1 MFLYPALLTAL
12 ALIALP
18 ILIHLINLF
27 RHRRVEWAAME
38 FLLASFRKHSK
49 WIRLREALLLL
60 CRIAIVALIVLAAA
74 VPLVSD
80 QWGRILG
87 GQKTNLIFL
96 LDDSYSMRARSGE
109 STCFEQAKSALLQ
122 FFAEQNISPGQTVT
136 IIAFSKPDAPILSAP
151 VDSKLTELLEQT
163 LENTYPTQRD
173 DSPENVL
180 HTAADWVESNKQSA
194 HRIFLISDFRQVNWL
209 SDNGKLSEKL
219 RQEVERLTSLKAT
232 VSFIDVS
239 GQSGDESAR
248 SAAGLDRLNIGIAA
262 LKPGSGTIAAGVP
275 IPMTVEAINHSSTAA
290 KNVSIRLETDGKPLP
305 AALIHN
311 IEPGETG
318 RANFTVSYPQGGCHT
333 IKATLS
339 ADGLD
344 ADNERFCV
352 LDVPARVSTLLIGY
366 QPRTSD
372 EPDPS
377 HQPDVRFVQT
387 ALAPGAPVDTGLACR
402 VENDRFLNAA
412 NLDEFKTV
420 YLLNVRGFSN
430 LAGENLL
437 QWLRKGGTA
446 VVFLGDKTDAA
457 SWNAWVEKVDELK
470 ELKLSKPQTLPPDFL
485 RKRSDLNVFDNPI
498 FRIFEGEKN
507 AFLAAV
513 NVNTYY
519 ALESPEAVEKHTLAQ
534 LRNGAPLMVETPI
547 GDGAIVVFL
556 TSAAPTWNNWGKG
569 NPSYIVVLH
578 QLQAEL
584 INRNV
589 KEDNHLVGRPIE
601 FEFNSKAF
609 TDQFQCIVPP
619 PENEA
624 QLDLQ
629 SRQIDLTAQNNKD
642 KSMAVLSDIPRS
654 GVYRF
659 KFQSKPGSES
669 ESAQSVSDV
678 KDVAVN
684 VVVEEGNLK
693 KLDLNEFKRSWPEIP
708 LEIADSA
715 AVSALLAGPQ
725 GFNLQPCCL
734 YALVLLMILEMLIAY
749 WASSHLAHV
758 PNAVQKG
765 GAR

>member
-49 WIRLREALLLL
+49 WIRMREALLLL
-60 CRIAIVALIVLAAA
+60 CRICIVALIVLAAA

-109 STCFEQAKSALLQ
+109 TTCFEQAKSALLQ
-122 FFAEQNISPGQTVT
+122 FFADQNISPGQTVT

-163 LENTYPTQRD
+163 LENTYSTQRD

-239 GQSGDESAR
+239 GQSGDESRR
-248 SAAGLDRLNIGIAA
+248 SAAGLDRINIGIAA

-446 VVFLGDKTDAA
+446 VVFLGDKTDAS
-457 SWNAWVEKVDELK
+457 SWNSWVEKVEELK
-470 ELKLSKPQTLPPDFL
+470 ELKLSKPQALPPDFL

-556 TSAAPTWNNWGKG
+556 TSAAPTWTNWGKG

-609 TDQFQCIVPP
+609 TDQFQCTVPP

-629 SRQIDLTAQNNKD
+629 ARQIDLTAQMDKD
-642 KSMAVLSDIPRS
+642 VTKAVLPDVPRS

-659 KFQSKPGSES
+659 KFQPKPGVEGDST
-669 ESAQSVSDV
+669 SVSDV

-684 VVVEEGNLK
+684 VAVEEGNLK
-693 KLDLNEFKRSWPEIP
+693 KLDLNEFKRSWSDIP

-715 AVSALLAGPQ
+715 TVSALLAGPQ
-725 GFNLQPCCL
+725 GFNLQPYCL
-734 YALVLLMILEMLIAY
+734 YALILLMILEMLIAY

>member
-151 VDSKLTELLEQT
+151 VDSQLKELLEQT

-209 SDNGKLSEKL
+209 SGGGKLSEKL
-219 RQEVERLTSLKAT
+219 RQEVERLTNLKAT

-352 LDVPARVSTLLIGY
+352 LNVPARVSTLLIGY

-372 EPDPS
+372 EPAPS

-470 ELKLSKPQTLPPDFL
+470 ELKLSKPQALPPDFL

-498 FRIFEGEKN
+498 FRIFKGEKN

-534 LRNGAPLMVETPI
+534 LRNGAPLIVETPVER
-547 GDGAIVVFL
+547 GAIVVFF

-584 INRNV
+584 INRSV

-609 TDQFQCIVPP
+609 TDQFQCTAPP

-629 SRQIDLTAQNNKD
+629 ARQIDLTAQMDKD
-642 KSMAVLSDIPRS
+642 VTKAILPDVPRS
-654 GVYRF
+654 GVYQF
-659 KFQSKPGSES
+659 KFQPKPGIETDST
-669 ESAQSVSDV
+669 SASDV

-684 VVVEEGNLK
+684 VAVEEGNLK

-725 GFNLQPCCL
+725 GFNLQPYCL

>member
-49 WIRLREALLLL
+49 WIRMREALLLL
-60 CRIAIVALIVLAAA
+60 CRICIVALIVLAAA

-109 STCFEQAKSALLQ
+109 TTCFEQAKSALLQ
-122 FFAEQNISPGQTVT
+122 FFADQNISPGQTVT

-163 LENTYPTQRD
+163 LENTYSTQRD

-239 GQSGDESAR
+239 GQSGDESRR
-248 SAAGLDRLNIGIAA
+248 SAAGLDRINIGIAA

-446 VVFLGDKTDAA
+446 VVFLGDKTDAS
-457 SWNAWVEKVDELK
+457 SWNSWVEKVEELK
-470 ELKLSKPQTLPPDFL
+470 ELKLSKPQALPPDFL

-609 TDQFQCIVPP
+609 TDQFQCTVPP

-629 SRQIDLTAQNNKD
+629 ARQIDLTAQMDKD
-642 KSMAVLSDIPRS
+642 VTKAVLPDVPRS

-659 KFQSKPGSES
+659 KFQPKPGVEGDST
-669 ESAQSVSDV
+669 SVSDV

-684 VVVEEGNLK
+684 VAVEEGNLK
-693 KLDLNEFKRSWPEIP
+693 KLDLNEFKRSWSDIP

-715 AVSALLAGPQ
+715 TVSALLAGPQ
-725 GFNLQPCCL
+725 GFNLQPYCL
-734 YALVLLMILEMLIAY
+734 YALILLMILEMLIAY

>member
-1 MFLYPALLTAL
+1 
-12 ALIALP
+12 
-18 ILIHLINLF
+18 
-27 RHRRVEWAAME
+27 ME

-122 FFAEQNISPGQTVT
+122 FFADQNLSPGQTVT

-151 VDSKLTELLEQT
+151 VDSKLSELLEQT

-173 DSPENVL
+173 DSPEKVL

-239 GQSGDESAR
+239 GQSGDESRR

-437 QWLRKGGTA
+437 QWLRKGGTS

-457 SWNAWVEKVDELK
+457 SWNSWVEKVDELK
-470 ELKLSKPQTLPPDFL
+470 GLKLSQPQTLPPDFL

-534 LRNGAPLMVETPI
+534 LRNGAPLIVETPV
-547 GDGAIVVFL
+547 GDGAIVVFF

-642 KSMAVLSDIPRS
+642 KSMAVLSDVPRS

-659 KFQSKPGSES
+659 NFQSKPGSES

-715 AVSALLAGPQ
+715 TVSALLAGPQ
-725 GFNLQPCCL
+725 GFNLQPYCL
-734 YALVLLMILEMLIAY
+734 YALILLMILEMLIAY

>member
-1 MFLYPALLTAL
+1 M
-12 ALIALP
+12 
-18 ILIHLINLF
+18 
-27 RHRRVEWAAME
+27 
-38 FLLASFRKHSK
+38 
-49 WIRLREALLLL
+49 
-60 CRIAIVALIVLAAA
+60 
-74 VPLVSD
+74 
-80 QWGRILG
+80 
-87 GQKTNLIFL
+87 
-96 LDDSYSMRARSGE
+96 
-109 STCFEQAKSALLQ
+109 
-122 FFAEQNISPGQTVT
+122 
-136 IIAFSKPDAPILSAP
+136 
-151 VDSKLTELLEQT
+151 
-163 LENTYPTQRD
+163 
-173 DSPENVL
+173 
-180 HTAADWVESNKQSA
+180 
-194 HRIFLISDFRQVNWL
+194 
-209 SDNGKLSEKL
+209 
-219 RQEVERLTSLKAT
+219 
-232 VSFIDVS
+232 
-239 GQSGDESAR
+239 
-248 SAAGLDRLNIGIAA
+248 
-262 LKPGSGTIAAGVP
+262 
-275 IPMTVEAINHSSTAA
+275 
-290 KNVSIRLETDGKPLP
+290 
-305 AALIHN
+305 
-311 IEPGETG
+311 
-318 RANFTVSYPQGGCHT
+318 
-333 IKATLS
+333 
-339 ADGLD
+339 
-344 ADNERFCV
+344 
-352 LDVPARVSTLLIGY
+352 
-366 QPRTSD
+366 
-372 EPDPS
+372 
-377 HQPDVRFVQT
+377 
-387 ALAPGAPVDTGLACR
+387 
-402 VENDRFLNAA
+402 ENDRFLNAA

-437 QWLRKGGTA
+437 QWLRKGGTS

-457 SWNAWVEKVDELK
+457 SWNSWVEKVDELK
-470 ELKLSKPQTLPPDFL
+470 GLKLSQPQTLPPDFL

-534 LRNGAPLMVETPI
+534 LRNGAPLIVETPV
-547 GDGAIVVFL
+547 GDGAIVVFF
-556 TSAAPTWNNWGKG
+556 TSAAPSWNNWGKG

-609 TDQFQCIVPP
+609 TDQFQCTVPP

-642 KSMAVLSDIPRS
+642 KSMAVLSDVPRS

-693 KLDLNEFKRSWPEIP
+693 KLDLNEFKRSWPDIP

-725 GFNLQPCCL
+725 GFNLQPYCL

>member
-49 WIRLREALLLL
+49 WIRMREALLLL
-60 CRIAIVALIVLAAA
+60 CRICIVALIVLAAA

-122 FFAEQNISPGQTVT
+122 FFADQNISPGQTVT

-275 IPMTVEAINHSSTAA
+275 IPMTVETINHSSTAA

-387 ALAPGAPVDTGLACR
+387 ALAPGAPV
-402 VENDRFLNAA
+402 A

-534 LRNGAPLMVETPI
+534 LRNGAPLMVETPV
-547 GDGAIVVFL
+547 GDGAIVVFF

-609 TDQFQCIVPP
+609 TDQFQCTVPP

-629 SRQIDLTAQNNKD
+629 ARQIDLTAQMDKD
-642 KSMAVLSDIPRS
+642 VTKAILPDVPRS

-659 KFQSKPGSES
+659 KFQPKPGIETDST
-669 ESAQSVSDV
+669 SVSDV

-684 VVVEEGNLK
+684 VAVEEGNLK

-725 GFNLQPCCL
+725 GFNLQPYCL

>member
-1 MFLYPALLTAL
+1 
-12 ALIALP
+12 
-18 ILIHLINLF
+18 
-27 RHRRVEWAAME
+27 ME

-96 LDDSYSMRARSGE
+96 LDDSYSMRARSGG

-239 GQSGDESAR
+239 GQSGDESTR

-609 TDQFQCIVPP
+609 TDQFQCTVPP

-629 SRQIDLTAQNNKD
+629 ARQIDLTAQMDKD
-642 KSMAVLSDIPRS
+642 VTKAVLPDVPRS

-659 KFQSKPGSES
+659 KFQPKPGIETDST
-669 ESAQSVSDV
+669 SASDV

-684 VVVEEGNLK
+684 VAVEEGNLK

-725 GFNLQPCCL
+725 GFNLQPYCL

>member
-1 MFLYPALLTAL
+1 
-12 ALIALP
+12 
-18 ILIHLINLF
+18 
-27 RHRRVEWAAME
+27 ME

-122 FFAEQNISPGQTVT
+122 FFADQNISPGQTVT

-239 GQSGDESAR
+239 GQSGDESRR

-275 IPMTVEAINHSSTAA
+275 ISMTVEAINHSSTAA

-420 YLLNVRGFSN
+420 YLLNIRGFSN

-470 ELKLSKPQTLPPDFL
+470 ELKLSKPQVLPPDFL

-547 GDGAIVVFL
+547 GDGAIVVFF

-584 INRNV
+584 INRSV

-642 KSMAVLSDIPRS
+642 KSMAVLSDVPRS

-669 ESAQSVSDV
+669 DSSQISDV

-684 VVVEEGNLK
+684 VAVEEGNLN
-693 KLDLNEFKRSWPEIP
+693 KLDLNEFKRSWSEIP

-715 AVSALLAGPQ
+715 TVSALLAGPQ
-725 GFNLQPCCL
+725 GFNLQPYCL
-734 YALVLLMILEMLIAY
+734 YALILLMILEMLIAY